1 MNASVTIHIYISLP
15 LDARL
20 EPKPARGTQIRD
32 SLLSWLS
39 AVPLQRGRADFQL
52 RERPFEVEFKPKCG
66 ARRCPVGDLSRLLLS
81 GVHRG
86 ERPEFSSIERESV
99 PGQLGFNHEGVVA
112 FHTRQPRALWPPP
125 RRACAP
131 RSSTS
136 SLF

>member
-1 MNASVTIHIYISLP
+1 MNESVSMHRYISLP

-20 EPKPARGTQIRD
+20 GPKPARGTQIRD
-32 SLLSWLS
+32 SLLSSLS

-66 ARRCPVGDLSRLLLS
+66 ARRYAVGDLSRPLLG

-86 ERPEFSSIERESV
+86 ERPDFSSIERESV

-112 FHTRQPRALWPPP
+112 FHTRQPRALWPAT
-125 RRACAP
+125 RRACA
-131 RSSTS
+131 SC
-136 SLF
+136 